1 MARIDGQPYCIER
14 YFDNDRSV
22 KQDTPVGVR
31 IPLVANSLG
40 KCHKLGGGPC
50 EYTHLG
56 DSTCPIAT
64 GKQKVTEYTG

>member
-1 MARIDGQPYCIER
+1 MAHVEAQPECVER

-40 KCHKLGGGPC
+40 RCHKLGGGTC
-50 EYTHLG
+50 EYPHLG
-56 DSTCPIAT
+56 HSNCPIAT
-64 GKQKVTEYTG
+64 DKQKVTEYTG